1 MFITFRSVIL
11 LLGIYPKEIMRK
23 TIKDLLT
30 RILALIMGKKDGIN
44 CREMAEAIVTNPY
57 GAI

>member
-1 MFITFRSVIL
+1 MFITFCSVIL
-11 LLGIYPKEIMRK
+11 LLGIYPKEIIRK

-30 RILALIMGKKDGIN
+30 TILELMGKKNGIN
-44 CREMAEAIVTNPY
+44 RREMAEPIVTNPY

>member
-44 CREMAEAIVTNPY
+44 CREMAEAIVTIPY